1 MHLRGRHIC
10 LFISQFLLRRNGEN
24 RLVGPE
30 RNGSEVEW
38 PGDDLFVGKR
48 TFEDQISPGE
58 SGLLKR

>member
-38 PGDDLFVGKR
+38 PGDDLFVGER
-48 TFEDQISPGE
+48 T
-58 SGLLKR
+58 LKIRFHLENLAC